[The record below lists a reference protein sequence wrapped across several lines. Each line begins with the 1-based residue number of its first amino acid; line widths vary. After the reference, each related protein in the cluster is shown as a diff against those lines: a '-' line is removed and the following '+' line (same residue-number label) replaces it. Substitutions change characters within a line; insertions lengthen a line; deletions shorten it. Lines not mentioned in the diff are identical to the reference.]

1 MFDLYLDYC
10 QIHKKYKTNPCF
22 PTSSLFGYDVTA
34 RIQFMFT
41 KASGSHSQVGLI
53 GALFFLASCHLASQ
67 TTMATPLL
75 WPCELVLIN
84 SRQRE
89 TQEEGSKEENV

>member
-1 MFDLYLDYC
+1 M
-10 QIHKKYKTNPCF
+10 TF
-22 PTSSLFGYDVTA
+22 PASSLFDYDLTA

-53 GALFFLASCHLASQ
+53 GAIEAILASCHLNSQ

-84 SRQRE
+84 RRQK
-89 TQEEGSKEENV
+89 TQEEGSKEENA